1 MKDKLSLEDLWT
13 TITSAFQIAR
23 KHWRRGQ
30 YGLGVSDSQ
39 NAEWENQIQ
48 RIHQAESQIKAMLQ
62 PVSKEKKAKIICLC
76 GSTRFTE
83 FMMIYQWELTK
94 KGFIV
99 VSWCA
104 LPDSYFQGDDKAH
117 IGDQEGVKEIV
128 DEVHMRKID
137 LADEVHILNIGG
149 YIGEST
155 QNELNY
161 AKEQGKIIKF
171 IEPQNVDEYVNMACD
186 YCNGSGV
193 IFEVWEGE
201 IQETICSHCNG
212 SGEIMRD
219 PTNNM
224 WKEKK

>member
-1 MKDKLSLEDLWT
+1 MACTNNPGQKEPEHMPCSSMKRSHPMKDKLSREEEIAQLFHSTYEKLAPLYEYET
-13 TITSAFQIAR
+13 HPETKTSWDRLPSKNKSLMIATVR
-23 KHWRRGQ
+23 EI
-30 YGLGVSDSQ
+30 LP
-39 NAEWENQIQ
+39 
-48 RIHQAESQIKAMLQ
+48 QIKAMLQ

-171 IEPQNVDEYVNMACD
+171 IEPQKESADE
-186 YCNGSGV
+186 
-193 IFEVWEGE
+193 
-201 IQETICSHCNG
+201 
-212 SGEIMRD
+212 R
-219 PTNNM
+219 
-224 WKEKK
+224 